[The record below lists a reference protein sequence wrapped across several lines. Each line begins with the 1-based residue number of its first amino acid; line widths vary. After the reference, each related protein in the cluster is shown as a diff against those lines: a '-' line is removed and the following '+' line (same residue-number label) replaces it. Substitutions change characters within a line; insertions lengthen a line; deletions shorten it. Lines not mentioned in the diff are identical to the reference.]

1 MLVEVASYSFGRG
14 FDPYPCYC
22 PWVVDC
28 VVAGHGRFHDRG
40 RGRWNVLLADRYRA
54 HSLALCL
61 CDEAAHLCKTDIATT
76 EAVGATVDPYHAKIP
91 FSSPSHQEKIHTHFF
106 EVARVMCRDLCST
119 VELEEVVR
127 DDCTWGLRT
136 YHGTLEV
143 TALASGHAMVA
154 SRRLSSMA

>member
-40 RGRWNVLLADRYRA
+40 RGRWNVLPADRCRER
-54 HSLALCL
+54 SLSQCL
-61 CDEAAHLCKTDIATT
+61 CGVVAHLCKTDIATT
-76 EAVGATVDPYHAKIP
+76 EAVGARVDPYLAKIP

-106 EVARVMCRDLCST
+106 AVARVMCRALCSK
-119 VELEEVVR
+119 VELGEVVR
-127 DDCTWGLRT
+127 DDCTWGHRT
-136 YHGTLEV
+136 YHGTLEA

-154 SRRLSSMA
+154 SRRLSSTA